1 MNWEGRAQPPE
12 EAPPAAERTRV
23 VRRSEAFRSILE
35 PLRRTLNEA
44 ERRFLALQAAAATST
59 EALGE
64 YLAILAEAG
73 TIDER
78 LREISGRRDIPY
90 LVDRRLTQ
98 LHDHCRWLVRR
109 VSAVFLLILEVN
121 LEQEFKQIIGPEA
134 YQLFLRLEEV
144 VDAAREIETLSD
156 RELMTRAR
164 DGTLL
169 REVLEQAHLGDVL
182 GAVRQTNKL
191 SMNPQDEDGGPAGQR

>member
-1 MNWEGRAQPPE
+1 MNWEGRAHSPE

-23 VRRSEAFRSILE
+23 IRRSEAFRSILE

-44 ERRFLALQAAAATST
+44 ERRFLALQSAADTST

-64 YLAILAEAG
+64 YLGILAEVGA
-73 TIDER
+73 IDER

-121 LEQEFKQIIGPEA
+121 LEQEFKQMIGPDA

-156 RELMTRAR
+156 RDLMIKAR

-169 REVLEQAHLGDVL
+169 REVLEQARLGDLL
-182 GAVRQTNKL
+182 GAVRQSKR
-191 SMNPQDEDGGPAGQR
+191 SMNPQGEDGGPAEER